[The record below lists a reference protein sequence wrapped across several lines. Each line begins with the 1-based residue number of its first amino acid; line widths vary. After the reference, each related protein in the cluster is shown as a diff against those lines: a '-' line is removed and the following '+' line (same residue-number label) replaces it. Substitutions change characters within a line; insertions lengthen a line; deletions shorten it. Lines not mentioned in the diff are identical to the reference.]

1 MRKEGKEFVHVT
13 YQSGYNFCHRGTET
27 QRVKKFE
34 IRNSKFLFLCG
45 SVALWLIL
53 FKNGSEVRY
62 QGGHLAQIERNRV
75 VLR

>member
-1 MRKEGKEFVHVT
+1 MGKEGKDFVHAT
-13 YQSGYNFCHRGTET
+13 YQSGHNFCHRGTET

-34 IRNSKFLFLCG
+34 IRNFYF

-75 VLR
+75 VLK